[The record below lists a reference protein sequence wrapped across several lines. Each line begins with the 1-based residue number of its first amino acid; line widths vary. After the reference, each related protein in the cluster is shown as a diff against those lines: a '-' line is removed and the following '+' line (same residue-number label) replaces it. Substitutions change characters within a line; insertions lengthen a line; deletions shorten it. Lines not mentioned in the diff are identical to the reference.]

1 MFASL
6 ARWCYQN
13 SWKVIVLWIVILAAI
28 FGSMGA
34 VGGPAFDNSFS
45 VPDSESADGFDILT
59 DEFGGLGAGANGSI
73 VFETPLG
80 VENPDVQAAMTEY
93 FDQLQSETA
102 PGAVLEGITI
112 RSPYLPTPDGS
123 PNPQIAQSGPRAG
136 EIAYAQLSIA
146 ESVDQVEAGEAGIHI
161 REVADELGLETVI
174 GGDIE
179 IGGAILAEFEPPE
192 SELLGLSFAVIVL
205 IVAMG
210 SVVAM
215 GTTIGVAVLGVAGG
229 FGLMAL
235 LSNAFS
241 IPEFATTIGL
251 MIGLGVGI
259 DYALFIVTRYREA
272 LRDGFD
278 PEGATAVALDTA
290 GRSVVFAGA
299 TVVVSLLG
307 LLLIGLDFIAGL
319 GYAASATVLMVM
331 LTSVTLLPAALGLV
345 REKVQVTRWRGMVAA
360 GLVSVALLG
369 LGLSISPFL
378 FAFPL
383 ALVVAIAGYLPFA
396 SPLKTKLPPRKEVP
410 IRETV
415 WYRLSRTVQARP
427 WFWAVASAA
436 VLLVLTIPLLGLN
449 LGFSDEGNY
458 GEETTTRQAYDLLA
472 EGFGPGANG
481 PLLIVT
487 SIDSPA
493 DLEPL
498 GQLSAAVAA
507 TDGVVFASPPVP
519 NDPEAPTAALI
530 QLQPTTSP
538 QDEATETLVETL
550 RDDVIAPA
558 VAGTD
563 LEPKLTGATAA
574 NIDFTGFLSTRL
586 LVFFGVV
593 LALSFLLLMVVFRSI
608 MVPLKAVIMNMLSI
622 GAAYGIA
629 VAIFQWGWLGSVFGI
644 EGAPIEPFIP
654 MLMFAIV
661 FGLSMDYE
669 VFILSRMKE
678 EFERTGDAV
687 NSVADGLA
695 MTARVITAAA
705 AIMVVVFGSFVFEDD
720 RIVKLFGLGLAAAVF
735 IDATLVRLILVPAT
749 MQLLGARNWWL
760 PSWLDKILP
769 NLNVEGGHHE
779 PPAAPENPE
788 PAGSDSPREPELV

>member
-1 MFASL
+1 MFTNL
-6 ARWCYQN
+6 ARWCYRKPWQ
-13 SWKVIVLWIVILAAI
+13 VIGAWVLILVAI
-28 FGSMGA
+28 MGSVGA
-34 VGGPAFDNSFS
+34 LGGPAFDNSFS

-59 DEFGGLGAGANGSI
+59 ENFGGLGAGANGSV
-73 VFETPLG
+73 VFETALG
-80 VENPDVQAAMTEY
+80 VDDPAVVAVMTEY
-93 FDQLQSETA
+93 FDELQAETA
-102 PGAVLEGITI
+102 DGGELAGLTI
-112 RSPYLPTPDGS
+112 RSPYLPTPDGG
-123 PNPQIAQSGPRAG
+123 PNPQISQGG
-136 EIAYAQLSIA
+136 DIAYASVSIS
-146 ESVDQVEAGEAGIHI
+146 EEVDQVAAAEMGIFL
-161 REVADELGLETVI
+161 RETAEDFNVEETIDGRLEV
-174 GGDIE
+174 
-179 IGGAILAEFEPPE
+179 GGAVLAEFEPPE
-192 SELLGLSFAVIVL
+192 SELLGLAFAVVVL
-205 IVAMG
+205 IIAMG

-215 GTTIGVAVLGVAGG
+215 GTTISVAVFGVAGG

-235 LSNAFS
+235 LSNFFS

-278 PEGATAVALDTA
+278 PEGATIVALDTA

-331 LTSVTLLPAALGLV
+331 LTSITLLPAALGLV
-345 REKVQVTRWRGMVAA
+345 REKVQVTRVRGMLAA
-360 GLVSVALLG
+360 GLVAIALLG

-378 FAFPL
+378 FALPT
-383 ALVVAIAGYLPFA
+383 ALVVVVAGYLPFA
-396 SPLKTKLPPRKEVP
+396 SPLDTKLPPRKEVP

-427 WFWAVASAA
+427 WAWAIGSSV
-436 VLLVLTIPLLGLN
+436 VLLVLTIPLLSLN

-472 EGFGPGANG
+472 DGFGPGSNG
-481 PLLIVT
+481 PLIVVT
-487 SIDSPA
+487 EISSPA
-493 DLEPL
+493 DFQTL
-498 GQLSAAVAA
+498 GALSAAINDTEGVA
-507 TDGVVFASPPVP
+507 FASPAFP
-519 NDPEAPTAALI
+519 NNIEDPQASTAAAI
-530 QLQPTTSP
+530 QIQPTTSP
-538 QDEATETLVETL
+538 QDQATEELVERL
-550 RDDVIAPA
+550 RDEVIAPA
-558 VAGTD
+558 VSGTS

-574 NIDFTGFLSTRL
+574 NIDFTSFLSTRL
-586 LVFFGVV
+586 LIFFGVV

-629 VAIFQWGWLGSVFGI
+629 VAIFQWGWFGSVFGI

-720 RIVKLFGLGLAAAVF
+720 RIIKLFGLGLASAVF
-735 IDATLVRLILVPAT
+735 IDATLVRMILVPAT

-760 PSWLDKILP
+760 PAWLDRILP

-779 PPAAPENPE
+779 PTVTPEIELP
-788 PAGSDSPREPELV
+788 DLRETDLV

>member
-1 MFASL
+1 MYTKL
-6 ARWCYQN
+6 ARWCFDN
-13 SWKVIVLWIVILAAI
+13 PWKVILGWVAVLALI
-28 FGSMGA
+28 MGTLGGL
-34 VGGPAFDNSFS
+34 GGPSFDNSFS
-45 VPDSESADGFDILT
+45 VPESESADGFDILT
-59 DEFGGLGAGANGSI
+59 EEFGGLGAGANGSV
-73 VFETPLG
+73 VFETTSN
-80 VENPDVQAAMTEY
+80 VSDADVVAVMTEY
-93 FDQLQSETA
+93 FDVLEAETA
-102 PGAVLEGITI
+102 AGGHLDGITI

-123 PNPQIAQSGPRAG
+123 PNPQISEGG
-136 EIAYAQLSIA
+136 KIAYASLSIS
-146 ESVDQVEAGEAGIHI
+146 EEVDQVEAGEMGIFL
-161 REVADELGLETVI
+161 RETADELGVEEAIDGRV
-174 GGDIE
+174 E

-192 SELLGLSFAVIVL
+192 SELLGLAFAVIVL
-205 IVAMG
+205 IVTMG

-215 GTTIGVAVLGVAGG
+215 GTTIGVAIFGVASG
-229 FGLMAL
+229 FGLMAV
-235 LSNAFS
+235 LSNGFT

-272 LRDGFD
+272 LSDGFD
-278 PEGATAVALDTA
+278 PRGATVVALDTA

-307 LLLIGLDFIAGL
+307 LLLIGLDFITGL

-345 REKVQVTRWRGMVAA
+345 QERVQVTRIRGMVAA
-360 GLVSVALLG
+360 GLVSLALLG

-378 FAFPL
+378 FALPL
-383 ALVVAIAGYLPFA
+383 ALVVLVAGYLPFA
-396 SPLKTKLPPRKEVP
+396 SPLKSALPARKETP

-427 WFWAVASAA
+427 WAWAIGSAA
-436 VLLVLTIPLLGLN
+436 VLLVLTLPLLGLN

-458 GEETTTRQAYDLLA
+458 AEETTTRQAYDLLA
-472 EGFGPGANG
+472 DGFGPGANG
-481 PLLIVT
+481 PLLVVAEIG
-487 SIDSPA
+487 SPA
-493 DLEPL
+493 DFETL
-498 GQLSAAVAA
+498 GALAAAIDE
-507 TDGVVFASPPVP
+507 TDGVAFASPVFP
-519 NDPEAPTAALI
+519 NDPAAPTAAAI
-530 QLQPTTSP
+530 QIQPDTSP
-538 QDEATETLVETL
+538 QAEETEQLVDRL
-550 RDDVIAPA
+550 RDEVIAPA

-593 LALSFLLLMVVFRSI
+593 LTLSFFLLMVVFRSI

-629 VAIFQWGWLGSVFGI
+629 VAIFQWGWLGSLFGI
-644 EGAPIEPFIP
+644 DGAPIEPFIP

-720 RIVKLFGLGLAAAVF
+720 RIIKLFGLGLAAAVF
-735 IDATLVRLILVPAT
+735 IDATLVRMILVPAT

-760 PSWLDKILP
+760 PSWLDRILP
-769 NLNVEGGHHE
+769 NLNVEGEHHE
-779 PPAAPENPE
+779 PPS
-788 PAGSDSPREPELV
+788 PATLSDPIDALEPELLSRT

>member
-1 MFASL
+1 MFTKL
-6 ARWCYQN
+6 ARWCYRKPWQ
-13 SWKVIVLWIVILAAI
+13 VIGAWVLILAAI
-28 FGSMGA
+28 LGSVGA
-34 VGGPAFDNSFS
+34 MGGPAFDNSFS

-59 DEFGGLGAGANGSI
+59 ENFGGLGAGANGSV
-73 VFETPLG
+73 VFETALG
-80 VENPDVQAAMTEY
+80 VDDPAVVAVMTEY
-93 FDQLQSETA
+93 FDELQAATA
-102 PGAVLEGITI
+102 DGGELDGLNI

-123 PNPQIAQSGPRAG
+123 PNPQVSQQGD
-136 EIAYAQLSIA
+136 IAYASVSIS
-146 ESVDQVEAGEAGIHI
+146 EEVDQVAAAEMGIFL
-161 REVADELGLETVI
+161 RETAEELNVEEVI
-174 GGDIE
+174 DGRLE
-179 IGGAILAEFEPPE
+179 IGGAVLAEFEPPE
-192 SELLGLSFAVIVL
+192 SELLGLAFAVVVL

-215 GTTIGVAVLGVAGG
+215 GTTISVAVFGVAGG

-235 LSNAFS
+235 LSNFFS

-278 PEGATAVALDTA
+278 PEGATVVALDTA

-331 LTSVTLLPAALGLV
+331 LTSITLLPAALGLV
-345 REKVQVTRWRGMVAA
+345 REKVQVTRVRGMIGA
-360 GLVSVALLG
+360 GLIAVALLG

-378 FAFPL
+378 FALPI
-383 ALVVAIAGYLPFA
+383 ALVIVVAGYLPFA
-396 SPLKTKLPPRKEVP
+396 SPLKTTLPPRKDVP

-427 WFWAVASAA
+427 WSWALASSAI
-436 VLLVLTIPLLGLN
+436 LLVLTIPLLSLN

-458 GEETTTRQAYDLLA
+458 NEETTTRQAYDLLA
-472 EGFGPGANG
+472 DGFGPGSNG
-481 PLLIVT
+481 PLIVVT
-487 SIDSPA
+487 EISSPA
-493 DLEPL
+493 DFETL
-498 GQLSAAVAA
+498 GALSAAINDTEGVA
-507 TDGVVFASPPVP
+507 FASPAFP
-519 NDPEAPTAALI
+519 NNPQDPQASTAAAI
-530 QLQPTTSP
+530 QIQPLTSP
-538 QDEATETLVETL
+538 QDQATEELVERL
-550 RDDVIAPA
+550 RDEVIAPA
-558 VAGTD
+558 VSGTS

-574 NIDFTGFLSTRL
+574 NIDFTSFLSTRL
-586 LVFFGVV
+586 LIFFGVV

-629 VAIFQWGWLGSVFGI
+629 VAIFQWGWFGSVFGI

-720 RIVKLFGLGLAAAVF
+720 RIIKLFGLGLASAVF
-735 IDATLVRLILVPAT
+735 IDATLVRMILVPAT
-749 MQLLGARNWWL
+749 MQLLGAKNWWL
-760 PSWLDKILP
+760 PGWLDRILP

-779 PPAAPENPE
+779 PPANATTEHVN
-788 PAGSDSPREPELV
+788 S

>member
-1 MFASL
+1 MFTKL
-6 ARWCYQN
+6 ARWCYRKP
-13 SWKVIVLWIVILAAI
+13 WHVIGAWVLILAAI
-28 FGSMGA
+28 LGSVGA
-34 VGGPAFDNSFS
+34 MGGPAFDNSFS

-59 DEFGGLGAGANGSI
+59 ENFGGLGAGANGSV
-73 VFETPLG
+73 VFETALG
-80 VENPDVQAAMTEY
+80 VDDPAVVAVMTEY
-93 FDQLQSETA
+93 FDELQAATA
-102 PGAVLEGITI
+102 DGGELDGLNI

-123 PNPQIAQSGPRAG
+123 PNPQVSQQGD
-136 EIAYAQLSIA
+136 IAYASVSIS
-146 ESVDQVEAGEAGIHI
+146 EEVDQVAAAEMGIFL
-161 REVADELGLETVI
+161 RETAEELNVEEVI
-174 GGDIE
+174 DGRLE
-179 IGGAILAEFEPPE
+179 IGGAVLAEFEPPE
-192 SELLGLSFAVIVL
+192 SELLGLAFAVVVL

-215 GTTIGVAVLGVAGG
+215 GTTISVAVFGVAGG

-235 LSNAFS
+235 LSNFFS

-272 LRDGFD
+272 LRAGFD
-278 PEGATAVALDTA
+278 PEGATVVALDTA

-331 LTSVTLLPAALGLV
+331 LTSITLLPAALGLV
-345 REKVQVTRWRGMVAA
+345 REKVQVTRVRGMIGA
-360 GLVSVALLG
+360 GLIAVALLG

-378 FAFPL
+378 FALPI
-383 ALVVAIAGYLPFA
+383 ALVIVVAGYLPFA
-396 SPLKTKLPPRKEVP
+396 SPLKTTLPPRKDVP

-427 WFWAVASAA
+427 WSWALASSAI
-436 VLLVLTIPLLGLN
+436 LLVLTIPLLSLN

-458 GEETTTRQAYDLLA
+458 NEETTTRQAYDLLA
-472 EGFGPGANG
+472 DGFGPGSNG
-481 PLLIVT
+481 PLIVVT
-487 SIDSPA
+487 EISSTA
-493 DLEPL
+493 DFETL
-498 GQLSAAVAA
+498 GALSAAINDTEGVA
-507 TDGVVFASPPVP
+507 FASPAFP
-519 NDPEAPTAALI
+519 NNPQDPQASTAAAI
-530 QLQPTTSP
+530 QIQPLTSP
-538 QDEATETLVETL
+538 QDQATEELVERL

-558 VAGTD
+558 VSGTS

-574 NIDFTGFLSTRL
+574 NIDFTSFLSTRL
-586 LVFFGVV
+586 LIFFGVV

-629 VAIFQWGWLGSVFGI
+629 VAIFQWGWFGSVFGI

-720 RIVKLFGLGLAAAVF
+720 RIIKLFGLGLASAVF
-735 IDATLVRLILVPAT
+735 IDATLVRMILVPAT

-760 PSWLDKILP
+760 PAWLDRILP

-779 PPAAPENPE
+779 PAVQPEVEMP
-788 PAGSDSPREPELV
+788 GLRETELV